1 MAVKALCLG
10 VLFVLE
16 ASAAAQVKEIPPPIS
31 VPKRFELMKCSSP
44 KAGTLWVSFGVAYDS
59 DHPDPMY
66 FPTEIVYFGNNGEA
80 PWRWKFT
87 SIPEAR
93 QRPLFLSEGY
103 MAMKFETSVSQHAL
117 MVVRTG
123 PNMPNSFSGS
133 WNVSNGDKNSYTD
146 SADCSID

>member
-1 MAVKALCLG
+1 
-10 VLFVLE
+10 
-16 ASAAAQVKEIPPPIS
+16 
-31 VPKRFELMKCSSP
+31 
-44 KAGTLWVSFGVAYDS
+44 
-59 DHPDPMY
+59 
-66 FPTEIVYFGNNGEA
+66 
-80 PWRWKFT
+80 
-87 SIPEAR
+87 
-93 QRPLFLSEGY
+93 